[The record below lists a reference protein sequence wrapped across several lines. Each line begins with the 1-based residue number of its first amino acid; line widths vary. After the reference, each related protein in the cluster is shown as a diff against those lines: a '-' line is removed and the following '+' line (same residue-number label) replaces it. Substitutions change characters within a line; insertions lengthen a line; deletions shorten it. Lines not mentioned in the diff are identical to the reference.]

1 MLRED
6 VVPADTAGCVDV
18 PLPAPVVAP
27 PPSGGV
33 GMRVAVVA
41 ETFMPAVNGVVTSVL
56 RLVDH
61 LAVRGHDPVV
71 VAPSGAGYESRCGAW
86 VDVATVRS
94 MRLPGYRQLSVARPV
109 GDLAE
114 VLGRLAPDVVH
125 LASPAVLGLAAARAA
140 RSLGLPS
147 VAVFQTDLAAYAER
161 YRLPG
166 GPAAAWRYLRSVHE
180 TADLTLAPSTASL
193 AMLARHGIGPVTL
206 WRRGVDLD
214 QFAPWHSDPGLHG
227 ELAPDGEL
235 LVGVVARLA
244 VEKRLELL
252 APLSELPGV
261 RLVVVGDG
269 PQRRQLARRMP
280 RAHFLGQLGGAE
292 LGAVVA
298 SLDLFVHPGADE
310 TFCQAVQEA
319 LAAGVPAVVAASGG
333 PLDLVRHGQN
343 GWLWAG
349 DDPHLLAAMVAG
361 LRDDPATLRA
371 AADRARP
378 SVAERTWG
386 RIGDELIGHLRHVRA
401 RVGAP

>member
-1 MLRED
+1 MLREEAGPVELTGD
-6 VVPADTAGCVDV
+6 ALPVLVPGATG
-18 PLPAPVVAP
+18 L
-27 PPSGGV
+27 
-33 GMRVAVVA
+33 RVAVVA
-41 ETFMPAVNGVVTSVL
+41 ETFLPAVNGVVNSVL

-86 VDVATVRS
+86 VDVVTVPA
-94 MRLPGYRQLSVARPV
+94 MRLPRYRQLSLARPA
-109 GDLAE
+109 GDLTT
-114 VLGRLAPDVVH
+114 VLRRLAPDVVH

-140 RSLGLPS
+140 RTLGVPS
-147 VAVFQTDLAAYAER
+147 VAVFQTDLAAYAQR

-166 GPAAAWRYLRSVHE
+166 GAPAAWRYLRRVHG
-180 TADLTLAPSTASL
+180 TADLTLAPSSATA
-193 AMLARHGIGPVTL
+193 AVLARQGIGPVAL
-206 WRRGVDLD
+206 WPRGVDLE
-214 QFAPWHSDPGLHG
+214 QFAPCHRDE
-227 ELAPDGEL
+227 ELRRQFAPDGEL
-235 LVGVVARLA
+235 LVGVVSRLA

-269 PQRRQLARRMP
+269 PQRRALTRLMP
-280 RAHFLGQLGGAE
+280 RARFLGQLGGAE

-333 PLDLVRHGQN
+333 PLDLVRHREN

-349 DDPHLLAAMVAG
+349 DDPHLLAAIVAG
-361 LRDDPATLRA
+361 LRDDRA
-371 AADRARP
+371 ALQAAAARARP
-378 SVAERTWG
+378 SVEGRTWG
-386 RIGDELIGHLRHVRA
+386 RVGDELIGHLHRLRTATRA
-401 RVGAP
+401 A

>member
-1 MLRED
+1 VLHEGS
-6 VVPADTAGCVDV
+6 VLTT
-18 PLPAPVVAP
+18 
-27 PPSGGV
+27 

-41 ETFMPAVNGVVTSVL
+41 ETFLPAVNGVVTSVL
-56 RLVDH
+56 RVVDH

-71 VAPSGAGYESRCGAW
+71 VAPSGSSYESRCGARIE
-86 VDVATVRS
+86 VVTVPS
-94 MRLPGYRQLSVARPV
+94 MRLPRYRQLTLARPA
-109 GDLAE
+109 GDLTE
-114 VLGRLAPDVVH
+114 VLRGLSPDVVH

-140 RSLGLPS
+140 RALGVPS
-147 VAVFQTDLAAYAER
+147 VAVFQTDLAAYAQR

-166 GPAAAWRYLRSVHE
+166 GPAAAWRFLRTVHG
-180 TADLTLAPSTASL
+180 TADLTLAPSSATATLL
-193 AMLARHGIGPVTL
+193 AAHGIGPVAL
-206 WRRGVDLD
+206 WARGVDLD
-214 QFAPWHSDPGLHG
+214 QFAPGHRDEALHAD
-227 ELAPDGEL
+227 LAPGGEL

-269 PQRRQLARRMP
+269 PQRRALARAMP
-280 RAHFLGQLGGAE
+280 RARFLGQLGGAE

-333 PLDLVRHGQN
+333 PLDLVRHREN

-349 DDPHLLAAMVAG
+349 GDPQVLAAMVAR
-361 LRDDPATLRA
+361 LRDDRA
-371 AADRARP
+371 ALQAAAAAARP
-378 SVAERTWG
+378 SVAGRTWG
-386 RIGDELIGHLRHVRA
+386 RIGDELIGHLQRLHAGVLE
-401 RVGAP
+401 PTLS

>member
-6 VVPADTAGCVDV
+6 AGPVELTGDALPVLVPGATG
-18 PLPAPVVAP
+18 L
-27 PPSGGV
+27 
-33 GMRVAVVA
+33 RVAVVA
-41 ETFMPAVNGVVTSVL
+41 ETFLPAVNGVVNSVL

-71 VAPSGAGYESRCGAW
+71 VAPSGADYESRCGAW
-86 VDVATVRS
+86 IEVVTVPA
-94 MRLPGYRQLSVARPV
+94 MRLPRYRQLSLARPA
-109 GDLAE
+109 GDLTT
-114 VLGRLAPDVVH
+114 VLRRLAPDVVH

-140 RSLGLPS
+140 RTLGVPS
-147 VAVFQTDLAAYAER
+147 VAVFQTDLAAYAQR

-166 GPAAAWRYLRSVHE
+166 GAPAAWRYLRRVHG
-180 TADLTLAPSTASL
+180 TADLTLAPSSATA
-193 AMLARHGIGPVTL
+193 AVLARQGIGPVAL
-206 WRRGVDLD
+206 WPRGVDLE
-214 QFAPWHSDPGLHG
+214 QFAPCHRDV
-227 ELAPDGEL
+227 ELRRQFAPDGEL
-235 LVGVVARLA
+235 LVGVVSRLA

-269 PQRRQLARRMP
+269 PQRRALTRLMP
-280 RAHFLGQLGGAE
+280 RARFLGQLGGAE

-333 PLDLVRHGQN
+333 PLDLVRHREN

-349 DDPHLLAAMVAG
+349 DDPHLLAAIVAG
-361 LRDDPATLRA
+361 LRDDRA
-371 AADRARP
+371 ALQAAAARARP
-378 SVAERTWG
+378 SVEGRTWG
-386 RIGDELIGHLRHVRA
+386 RVGDELIGHLHRLRTATRA
-401 RVGAP
+401 A

>member
-6 VVPADTAGCVDV
+6 AGLVELTADALPVLVPGSTG
-18 PLPAPVVAP
+18 L
-27 PPSGGV
+27 
-33 GMRVAVVA
+33 RVAVVA
-41 ETFMPAVNGVVTSVL
+41 ETFLPAVNGVVNSVL

-71 VAPSGAGYESRCGAW
+71 VAPSGASYESRCGAR
-86 VDVATVRS
+86 VEVVTVPA
-94 MRLPGYRQLSVARPV
+94 MRLPRYRQLSLARPA
-109 GDLAE
+109 GDLTA
-114 VLGRLAPDVVH
+114 VLRRLAPDVVH

-140 RSLGLPS
+140 RTLGVPS
-147 VAVFQTDLAAYAER
+147 VAVFQTDLAAYAQR

-166 GPAAAWRYLRSVHE
+166 GAPAAWRYLRRVHG
-180 TADLTLAPSTASL
+180 TADLTLAPSSATA
-193 AMLARHGIGPVTL
+193 AVLARQGIGPVAL
-206 WRRGVDLD
+206 WPRGVDLD
-214 QFAPWHSDPGLHG
+214 QFAPCHRDETLRQQF
-227 ELAPDGEL
+227 APDGEL

-269 PQRRQLARRMP
+269 PQRRALTRLMP
-280 RAHFLGQLGGAE
+280 RARFLGQLGGAE

-333 PLDLVRHGQN
+333 PLDLVRHREN

-349 DDPHLLAAMVAG
+349 ADPHLLAAIVAG
-361 LRDDPATLRA
+361 LRDDRTALQA
-371 AADRARP
+371 AAARARP
-378 SVAERTWG
+378 SVEGRTWG
-386 RIGDELIGHLRHVRA
+386 RVGDDLIDHLHRLRTAAHA
-401 RVGAP
+401 A

>member
-1 MLRED
+1 MLLEGSAPAGPTTTSSW
-6 VVPADTAGCVDV
+6 VPGST
-18 PLPAPVVAP
+18 
-27 PPSGGV
+27 
-33 GMRVAVVA
+33 GMRVVVVA
-41 ETFMPAVNGVVTSVL
+41 ETFLPAVNGVVNSVL

-71 VAPSGAGYESRCGAW
+71 LAPSGSSYESRCGARIE
-86 VDVATVRS
+86 VVTVPS
-94 MRLPGYRQLSVARPV
+94 MRLPRYRQLTLARPA
-109 GDLAE
+109 GDLTE
-114 VLGRLAPDVVH
+114 VLRRLSPDVVH

-140 RSLGLPS
+140 RTLGVPS
-147 VAVFQTDLAAYAER
+147 VAVFQTDLAAFAQR

-166 GPAAAWRYLRSVHE
+166 GPAAAWRYLRTVHG
-180 TADLTLAPSTASL
+180 TADLTLAPSSATA
-193 AMLARHGIGPVTL
+193 AQLARQGIGPVAL
-206 WRRGVDLD
+206 WARGVDLE
-214 QFAPWHSDPGLHG
+214 QFAPHHRDEALHA
-227 ELAPDGEL
+227 ELAPGGEL

-269 PQRRQLARRMP
+269 PQRRALARALP
-280 RAHFLGQLGGAE
+280 RAQFLGQLGGAD

-333 PLDLVRHGQN
+333 PLDLVRHREN

-349 DDPHLLAAMVAG
+349 DDPQVLAAMVAS
-361 LRDDPATLRA
+361 LRDDRA
-371 AADRARP
+371 ALQAAAAAARP
-378 SVAERTWG
+378 SVAGRTWG
-386 RIGDELIGHLRHVRA
+386 RIGDELIGHLQRLHA
-401 RVGAP
+401 TVGS